1 MKNKTHRRIT
11 LFFALV
17 ICLALFVFSSKIVD
31 TVHEVDIIIDS
42 MEFVVERHQL
52 NVEEG
57 DTVRLII
64 HNRDEGMTHSFE
76 IDGVEVSNIRYGETV
91 MIELHIDELPD
102 QLNYVCHHHPLMRGT
117 LSLTE
122 R

>member
-1 MKNKTHRRIT
+1 MKNKARRRIT

-17 ICLALFVFSSKIVD
+17 ICLALFVFSSKKVD

-64 HNRDEGMTHSFE
+64 HNRDEGMTHSFD
-76 IDGVEVSNIRYGETV
+76 IDGVEANNIRYGETV